1 MNPLEHLLRAGRAEP
16 GQALFEDADRSL
28 SAAELME
35 DAAALAA
42 ALRDRG
48 VGRGDRVGIAL
59 GRGLDA
65 ARAVYGVLGAGACY
79 VPLDPSSPPARLRHI
94 ARAAGCRLL
103 LGRGGT
109 PGWAQGLDWLDPA
122 AASTTAPAA
131 PPVAV
136 RPEDI
141 AAILYTSGSTGT
153 PKGVAIPHRAVR
165 AFADWGRDTFGLD
178 SGDRIASLA
187 PLHFDLSLFDLFTGP
202 AAGAT
207 TCFVPERLKLAPAR
221 LVDWLAGQ
229 RITTWYTVPSLLG
242 FLALKGGLAQRDL
255 GALKRIL
262 FAGEVFPTARL
273 MTLAE
278 QLPHTRLY
286 NLFGPTETNVCLYWP
301 VQRGRLEAGCA
312 IPVGVP
318 ACGAE
323 LRIDPAS
330 GELQVRGPCLMA
342 GYWRDGAPRPVF
354 DEAGWFATG
363 DRVSRNDRGEYLFH
377 GRLDRMLKSAGYR
390 IEPAEIE
397 QVLNAMPGV
406 SGAVVLGLEDA
417 VSGTRLAAAVAGD
430 GLGQAALRAWAAE
443 RLPAWMRP
451 AYYVLLDSLPVLP
464 NGKTDHQRLR
474 RCIEEELAACPTT

>member
-1 MNPLEHLLRAGRAEP
+1 MNLVGHLLQAGQP
-16 GQALFEDADRSL
+16 GPDPALFEDGDRSL
-28 SAAELME
+28 TRAGLAESAAR
-35 DAAALAA
+35 LAA
-42 ALRDRG
+42 ALRRRG

-65 ARAVYGVLGAGACY
+65 ARAVYGVLWAGACY
-79 VPLDPSSPPARLRHI
+79 VPLDPSSPASRLGHI
-94 ARAAGCRLL
+94 VRAAGCRLL
-103 LGRGGT
+103 LGRGAA
-109 PGWAQGLDWLDPA
+109 PDWAQGADWLDA
-122 AASTTAPAA
+122 DAPATGA
-131 PPVAV
+131 VEPPVAV
-136 RPEDI
+136 QPDDL
-141 AAILYTSGSTGT
+141 AAILYTSGSTGA
-153 PKGVAIPHRAVR
+153 PKGVAIAHRAVQ

-178 SGDRIASLA
+178 GGDRIASLA

-221 LVDWLAGQ
+221 LADWLAGQ

-255 GALKRIL
+255 GALERVL

-273 MTLAE
+273 MALVE
-278 QLPHTRLY
+278 QLPHTRFY

-301 VQRGRLEAGCA
+301 VQPGRLEAGRP

-318 ACGAE
+318 ACGAA
-323 LRIDPAS
+323 LRIDAAS
-330 GELQVRGPCLMA
+330 GELLVRGPCLMA
-342 GYWRDGAPRPVF
+342 GYWRDGVPRLPL
-354 DEAGWFATG
+354 DAEGWFATG
-363 DRVSRNDRGEYLFH
+363 DRVSRNERGEYLFH

-397 QVLNAMPGV
+397 QVLTAMPGV
-406 SGAVVLGLEDA
+406 GGAVVLGLDDP
-417 VSGTRLAAAVAGD
+417 VSGTRLAAAVAGSS
-430 GLGQAALRAWAAE
+430 LRQAALRAWAAE

-451 AYYVLLDSLPVLP
+451 AYYVLLEELPVLP

-474 RCIEEELAACPTT
+474 RFVEEELAACPSP